1 MKGIAAMAD
10 IDPLLDRNK
19 HFATTEAY
27 QGAPIYSRRGVC
39 VITCLDP
46 RTDPADYLELEL
58 GDAAVIRNAGG
69 RVNQAVIDDLAFITY
84 LSETV
89 LKPEGPLFEVAVIHH
104 NKCGTS
110 FLADAD
116 FRRNFATHVG
126 GDEVALAA
134 EAVTDPVQTVQHDV
148 ELLRSSAVLS
158 TKITVSGHVY
168 DVDTGVITTIV
179 PASPLRT
186 S

>member
-1 MKGIAAMAD
+1 MTD
-10 IDPLLDRNK
+10 LDQLLDRNK
-19 HFATTEAY
+19 HFATTEAH
-27 QGAPIYSRRGVC
+27 QGVPIYSRRGVC

-46 RTDPADYLELEL
+46 RTDPAGFLELEL

-69 RVNQAVIDDLAFITY
+69 RINQTVIDDLAFISY

-89 LKPEGPLFEVAVIHH
+89 LRPEGPLFEVAVIHH
-104 NKCGTS
+104 NKCGTG
-110 FLADAD
+110 FLADPD
-116 FRRNFATHVG
+116 FRRTFATHVRA
-126 GDEVALAA
+126 DEAALAA

-148 ELLRSSAVLS
+148 ELLRSSTLLS

-179 PASPLRT
+179 PTSPLRT
-186 S
+186 R

>member
-1 MKGIAAMAD
+1 MAE
-10 IDPLLDRNK
+10 IDQLLDRNK
-19 HFATTEAY
+19 HFATAEAY
-27 QGAPIYSRRGVC
+27 QAGRMYPRRGTC
-39 VITCLDP
+39 LIRCLDP
-46 RTDPADYLELEL
+46 RTDPADFLELEL

-69 RVNQAVIDDLAFITY
+69 RVNQAVIDDLALITY

-89 LKPEGPLFEVAVIHH
+89 LKPEGAPFELAVIHH

-110 FLADAD
+110 FLADAA

-126 GDEVALAA
+126 GDEAALAA

-148 ELLRSSAVLS
+148 ELLRSSTVLS

-179 PASPLRT
+179 PASPMRT
-186 S
+186 G

>member
-1 MKGIAAMAD
+1 MTD
-10 IDPLLDRNK
+10 LDQLLDRNK

-27 QGAPIYSRRGVC
+27 QGVPIYSRRGVC

-46 RTDPADYLELEL
+46 RTDPAAFLELEL

-69 RVNQAVIDDLAFITY
+69 RVTQAVIDDLAFISF

-89 LKPEGPLFEVAVIHH
+89 LRPDGPMFEIAVIHH
-104 NKCGTS
+104 NKCGTG

-116 FRRNFATHVG
+116 FRRDFATHVG
-126 GDEVALAA
+126 GDEAALAA
-134 EAVTDPVQTVQHDV
+134 EAVTDPVQTVEHDV
-148 ELLRSSAVLS
+148 GLLRSSTVLS

-179 PASPLRT
+179 PASPRRT
-186 S
+186 R

>member
-1 MKGIAAMAD
+1 MPD
-10 IDPLLDRNK
+10 LDQLLDRNK
-19 HFATTEAY
+19 HFATTQAY
-27 QGAPIYSRRGVC
+27 QALSMSPRRGVC
-39 VITCLDP
+39 VVTCLDP
-46 RTDPADYLELEL
+46 RTDPASFLELEL
-58 GDAAVIRNAGG
+58 GDVAVIRNAGG
-69 RVNQAVIDDLAFITY
+69 RVTRAVIDDLAFISY
-84 LSETV
+84 LSEAR
-89 LKPEGPLFEVAVIHH
+89 PPDGPMFEVAVIHH

-126 GDEVALAA
+126 GDQAALAA

-148 ELLRSSAVLS
+148 ELLRSSTVLS

-179 PASPLRT
+179 PTSPLRT
-186 S
+186 T

>member
-1 MKGIAAMAD
+1 MTD
-10 IDPLLDRNK
+10 LDRLLVRNK
-19 HFATTEAY
+19 RFATTQAYEAL
-27 QGAPIYSRRGVC
+27 PISPRRGVC

-46 RTDPADYLELEL
+46 RTDPADFLELEL

-69 RVNQAVIDDLAFITY
+69 RVTQAVVDDLAFIGY

-89 LKPEGPLFEVAVIHH
+89 LRPEGPMFEVAVIHH
-104 NKCGTS
+104 TKCGTG
-110 FLADAD
+110 FLADYD

-126 GDEVALAA
+126 GDDAALAA
-134 EAVTDPVQTVQHDV
+134 EAVTDPVQTVQLDV

-168 DVDTGVITTIV
+168 DVDTGVITTIMQ
-179 PASPLRT
+179 ASPVRT

>member
-1 MKGIAAMAD
+1 MTD
-10 IDPLLDRNK
+10 LDQLLDRNEY
-19 HFATTEAY
+19 FATTQAYEAL
-27 QGAPIYSRRGVC
+27 PISPRRGVC

-46 RTDPADYLELEL
+46 RTDPADFLELEL

-69 RVNQAVIDDLAFITY
+69 RVTQAVIDDLAFISY

-89 LKPEGPLFEVAVIHH
+89 LRPEGPMFEVAVIHH
-104 NKCGTS
+104 TKCGTG
-110 FLADAD
+110 FLADDD

-126 GDEVALAA
+126 GDDAALAA
-134 EAVTDPVQTVQHDV
+134 EAVTDPAQTVQHDV

-158 TKITVSGHVY
+158 TKIKVSGHVY

-179 PASPLRT
+179 RASPLRT

>member
-1 MKGIAAMAD
+1 MAD

-19 HFATTEAY
+19 HFATTQAY

-46 RTDPADYLELEL
+46 RTDPAEFLELEL

-69 RVNQAVIDDLAFITY
+69 RVTPAVIDDLAFITY
-84 LSETV
+84 LSEAV

-116 FRRNFATHVG
+116 FRHNFGLSCRFG
-126 GDEVALAA
+126 GDSSVREVDLDAGAA
-134 EAVTDPVQTVQHDV
+134 E
-148 ELLRSSAVLS
+148 
-158 TKITVSGHVY
+158 
-168 DVDTGVITTIV
+168 VDHGDEGIG
-179 PASPLRT
+179 
-186 S
+186 

>member
-1 MKGIAAMAD
+1 MPD

-19 HFATTEAY
+19 HFATTQAY
-27 QGAPIYSRRGVC
+27 QALPISPKRGAC

-46 RTDPADYLELEL
+46 RTDPAEFLELEL

-69 RVNQAVIDDLAFITY
+69 RVTQAVIDDLAFISY
-84 LSETV
+84 LSETI
-89 LKPEGPLFEVAVIHH
+89 LRPGGPMFEVAVIHH
-104 NKCGTS
+104 TKCGTH

-116 FRRNFATHVG
+116 FRRNFATHVR
-126 GDEVALAA
+126 GDEVVLAA
-134 EAVTDPVQTVQHDV
+134 EAVTDPVQSVQHDV
-148 ELLRSSAVLS
+148 ELLRSSTVLS

-168 DVDTGVITTIV
+168 DVDTGVVTTIV
-179 PASPLRT
+179 PASPMRA

>member
-1 MKGIAAMAD
+1 MTD
-10 IDPLLDRNK
+10 LDQLLDRNK

-27 QGAPIYSRRGVC
+27 QGAPISPRRGVC

-46 RTDPADYLELEL
+46 RTDPADFLELEL

-69 RVNQAVIDDLAFITY
+69 RVSQAVIDDLAFISY

-89 LKPEGPLFEVAVIHH
+89 LKPDGPLFEVAVIHH

-116 FRRNFATHVG
+116 FRGNFATYVG

-134 EAVTDPVQTVQHDV
+134 KAVTDPVQTVQHDV
-148 ELLRSSAVLS
+148 ELLRSSTVLS
-158 TKITVSGHVY
+158 NKITVSGHVY

-186 S
+186 G

>member
-1 MKGIAAMAD
+1 MTD
-10 IDPLLDRNK
+10 LDQLLDRNK

-27 QGAPIYSRRGVC
+27 QGVPIYSRRGVC

-46 RTDPADYLELEL
+46 RTDPADFLELEL

-69 RVNQAVIDDLAFITY
+69 RVNQATIDDLAFISY
-84 LSETV
+84 LSENV

-110 FLADAD
+110 FLAEPV
-116 FRRNFATHVG
+116 FRRNFATHAG
-126 GDEVALAA
+126 GDEAALAA
-134 EAVTDPVQTVQHDV
+134 EAVTDPVHTVQHDV
-148 ELLRSSAVLS
+148 ELLRSSRALS
-158 TKITVSGHVY
+158 NKITVSGHVY

-179 PASPLRT
+179 PASPLPT

>member
-1 MKGIAAMAD
+1 MAD
-10 IDPLLDRNK
+10 FDSLLGRNK
-19 HFATTEAY
+19 HFATTQAY
-27 QGAPIYSRRGVC
+27 HALPISPRCAAC

-46 RTDPADYLELEL
+46 RTDPAHLLELEL

-69 RVNQAVIDDLAFITY
+69 RVTQAVIDDLAFISY

-89 LKPEGPLFEVAVIHH
+89 LRPGGTMLEVAVIHH

-116 FRRNFATHVG
+116 FRRKFATRVS
-126 GDEVALAA
+126 GDEAALAA
-134 EAVTDPVQTVQHDV
+134 EAVTNPMQTVQHDV
-148 ELLRSSAVLS
+148 ELLRSSTVLP
-158 TKITVSGHVY
+158 TKMIVSGHVY
-168 DVDTGVITTIV
+168 DVDTGLVTTVV
-179 PASPLRT
+179 PPSPLRT

>member
-1 MKGIAAMAD
+1 MTD
-10 IDPLLDRNK
+10 LDQLLDRNK
-19 HFATTEAY
+19 HFVTTQAY
-27 QGAPIYSRRGVC
+27 QALPISPRRGVC
-39 VITCLDP
+39 VVTCLDP
-46 RTDPADYLELEL
+46 RTDPAGFLELEL
-58 GDAAVIRNAGG
+58 GDVAVIRNAGG
-69 RVNQAVIDDLAFITY
+69 RVTQAVIDDLAFISY

-89 LKPEGPLFEVAVIHH
+89 LRPDGPTFEVAVMHH
-104 NKCGTS
+104 NKCGTG

-126 GDEVALAA
+126 ADDAALAA

-148 ELLRSSAVLS
+148 ELLRSSTVLS
-158 TKITVSGHVY
+158 TRITVSGQVY
-168 DVDTGVITTIV
+168 DVDTGVITTVV

>member
-1 MKGIAAMAD
+1 MTD
-10 IDPLLDRNK
+10 LDQLLDRNK
-19 HFATTEAY
+19 RFATTQAY
-27 QGAPIYSRRGVC
+27 QALPISPRRGVC

-46 RTDPADYLELEL
+46 RTDPADFLELEL

-69 RVNQAVIDDLAFITY
+69 RVNQAVVDDLAFISY

-89 LKPEGPLFEVAVIHH
+89 LRPDGPLFEVAVIHH

-126 GDEVALAA
+126 GDEAALAA

-148 ELLRSSAVLS
+148 ELLRSSTVLS

-168 DVDTGVITTIV
+168 DVDTGVVTTIV
-179 PASPLRT
+179 PASPVRT